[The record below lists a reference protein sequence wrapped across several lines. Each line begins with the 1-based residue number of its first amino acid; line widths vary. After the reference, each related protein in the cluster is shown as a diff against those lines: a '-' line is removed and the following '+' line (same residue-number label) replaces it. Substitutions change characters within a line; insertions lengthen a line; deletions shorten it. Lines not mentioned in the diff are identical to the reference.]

1 MMAAKPG
8 DSMTDE
14 TYEKGLAIRKEVL
27 GEDYVNASL
36 SKADDFN
43 ADFQRLVTEYCWGAG
58 WGREGALSRRD
69 RSLMNIVLLGALNRG
84 EEFKLHVRGALRNGV
99 TREEIREALIHL
111 SIYAGIPAGVEGF
124 RLARAVL
131 AEVDAEKEGGI
142 R

>member
-1 MMAAKPG
+1 M
-8 DSMTDE
+8 SDE
-14 TYEKGLAIRKEVL
+14 TYEKGLAIRKAVL
-27 GEDYVNASL
+27 GDDYVNASL
-36 SKADDFN
+36 AKADDFN
-43 ADFQRLVTEYCWGAG
+43 ADFQRLVTEFCWGAG

-124 RLARAVL
+124 RLARQIL
-131 AEVDAEKEGGI
+131 TEVEAEGGL
-142 R
+142 

>member
-1 MMAAKPG
+1 MN
-8 DSMTDE
+8 DD

-27 GEDYVNASL
+27 GEAYVNASL
-36 SKADDFN
+36 AKADDFN

-84 EEFKLHVRGALRNGV
+84 EEFKLHLRGALRNGC

-111 SIYAGIPAGVEGF
+111 AIYAGIPAGVEGF
-124 RLARAVL
+124 RLARQVL
-131 AEVDAEKEGGI
+131 AEVDAEAAAT
-142 R
+142 